1 MRSIKDNITEEVLLN
16 EISEIIRLPL
26 YADRI
31 QGISRL
37 TSIWS
42 LHDASEL
49 TIKAKHV
56 QFSGT
61 YLKSKQD

>member
-31 QGISRL
+31 QR
-37 TSIWS
+37 
-42 LHDASEL
+42 D
-49 TIKAKHV
+49 IKAHQHMVSSRRK
-56 QFSGT
+56 
-61 YLKSKQD
+61 